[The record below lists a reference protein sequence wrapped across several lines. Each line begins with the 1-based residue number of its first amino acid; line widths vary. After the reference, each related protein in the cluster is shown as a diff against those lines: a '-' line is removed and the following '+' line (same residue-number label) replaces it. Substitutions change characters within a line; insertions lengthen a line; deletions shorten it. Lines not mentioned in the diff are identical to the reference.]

1 MEPLK
6 DIQNVLSNLD
16 GLPGIIYQFALSPDG
31 NKGFLYVSAGA
42 NTIYELDPEV
52 IMHDADLVINLNHPD
67 DQELYYYTLNQSAQT
82 LQPWLIENRI
92 ITPSGKTKWLRGN
105 GKPHRLTDGTILWNG
120 ILMDVTDQ
128 KDLEGKLRLN
138 EELLKETSRLAKVG
152 GWEVDLITRRA
163 TWTEEVYRIHHLAFS
178 TSLSV
183 AEVIALYP
191 SHVQPVLFEAVEK
204 TIATGEPLDLEV
216 PFITPAGTSL
226 WIRFI
231 GHIEYKKNSPSR
243 LFGVLQDITEQ
254 KQADEK
260 LWVVFEHSTDA
271 HLLYD
276 KTEGIIDLNAAAL
289 KMLGYRIKADILGRQ
304 PSNFSPEYQPSGRK
318 SASYSV
324 EIDELVEKNG
334 YHQFEWT
341 LKNSDGTEF
350 PVEVTSN
357 PVMINNQSIILTVW
371 HDLTHRKKAEAL
383 IRLSESRLMETQEL
397 THSGSWEKDF
407 VTGKM
412 SFSAEAFRIFGLD
425 PALGDLLTDDQVL
438 ACIHAEDLELHLEC
452 IKIALKKSQPVDY
465 ILRILP
471 ANKPP
476 KYIQVISKS
485 ILDGQGR
492 TAKLY
497 GSILD
502 ITEQKK
508 SERTLLLRQQ
518 QLKTFIEFS
527 PVAIAMLDKNMRYI
541 AMSKEWLEVNN
552 LQHENLLGRSH
563 YEINAGIPEKWKIA
577 HQQGL
582 AGEILKYDED
592 LIVWPDGHEEW
603 IRWEVWP
610 WYEKENEVGGII
622 LYIENITKRKLEQRE
637 LIQAKEQAEQA
648 AIAKSQFLSTMSHEI
663 RTPMNA
669 VIGFTHLLL
678 QKNPRP
684 DQLSNLKTLKFSAE
698 NLLVLI
704 NDILDFSK
712 IEAGKIEFEEVDF
725 SMLDLIRNIRH
736 ALLPQAEDKGISLKL
751 MLDDELPDIIS
762 GDPVRLAQILTNLV
776 SNAVK
781 FTPQGKITLEAT
793 ITAQQAETT
802 TIHFSVR
809 DTGIGIPAEQLEN
822 IFESF
827 TQASSNTT
835 RKYGGTG
842 LGLAITKRLL
852 ELQGSQIQVESTL
865 GKGSRFFFDLKLKN
879 SSGKLP
885 KYNRQDTILTE
896 NKSLKGTRILL
907 AEDYGI
913 NVVVA
918 RQFLQQWDVEV
929 DVADNGLSA
938 LEMVQQHPYDL
949 VLMDLQMPEMDGY
962 LATTQIRKLP
972 EDKYRKLPIIAL
984 TASAMLDIKDKAYE
998 VGMNDYI
1005 SKPFNPNEL
1014 YKKIVQHIS
1023 RNKEE
1028 LMVVAC

>member
-6 DIQNVLSNLD
+6 DIQNVLSDLD
-16 GLPGIIYQFALSPDG
+16 GLPGLIYQFALSPDG
-31 NKGFLYVSAGA
+31 NKGFLYMSAGA
-42 NTIYELDPEV
+42 YSIYELDPEI
-52 IMHDADLVINLNHPD
+52 IMQDAEVVLKLNHPD
-67 DQELYYYTLNQSAQT
+67 DLEVYWQSLTQSAQT
-82 LQPWLIENRI
+82 LQPWIIESRI

-105 GKPHRLTDGTILWNG
+105 GKPHRLSDGTILWNG
-120 ILMDVTDQ
+120 ITMDVTDQ
-128 KDLEGKLRLN
+128 KELECKLRLN

-152 GWEVDLITRRA
+152 GWEVDLA
-163 TWTEEVYRIHHLAFS
+163 TQKAIWTKEVYRIHHLKPY
-178 TSLSV
+178 TPLTLSEIV
-183 AEVIALYP
+183 ALYP
-191 SHVQPVLFEAVEK
+191 AHAQATLSGALER
-204 TIATGEPLDLEV
+204 TIQTGAPLDLEV
-216 PFITPAGTSL
+216 PFASPAGTLL

-231 GHIEYKKNSPSR
+231 GRLEYKKNTPVR
-243 LFGVLQDITEQ
+243 LYGVLQDITEQ

-260 LWVVFEHSTDA
+260 LQVVFEHSTDA

-276 KTEGIIDLNAAAL
+276 KNDGIIDCNAATL
-289 KMLGYRIKADILGRQ
+289 KMLGYKTKVEILGKQ
-304 PSNFSPEYQPSGRK
+304 LSYFSPEYQPEGRK
-318 SASYSV
+318 SDSYSS
-324 EIDELVEKNG
+324 EIDELVETQG
-334 YHQFEWT
+334 YYQFEWL
-341 LKNSDGTEF
+341 LKRSDGTELA
-350 PVEVTSN
+350 VEVTSN
-357 PVMINNQSIILTVW
+357 PVVVNNRPTILTVW

-397 THSGSWEKDF
+397 THSGSWEKDL
-407 VTGKM
+407 VTGQL
-412 SFSAEAFRIFGLD
+412 SFSAEAYRIFGLN
-425 PALGDLLTDDQVL
+425 PIGYMLTDAHIL
-438 ACIHAEDLELHLEC
+438 ACIHPKDLDLHQEC
-452 IKIALKKSQPVDY
+452 FRKALKSCQPVNY

-471 ANKPP
+471 ANQSP
-476 KYIQVISKS
+476 KYIQVISKAV
-485 ILDGQGR
+485 LGDKGR
-492 TAKLY
+492 TSKLY

-502 ITEQKK
+502 ITEQKN
-508 SERTLLLRQQ
+508 SEKTLLVRQQ

-527 PVAIAMLDKNMRYI
+527 PVALAMLDKNMRYI
-541 AMSKEWLEVNN
+541 ATSKVWLDVNN
-552 LQHENLLGRSH
+552 LQNESLVGRSH
-563 YEINAGIPEKWKIA
+563 YELNPAIPEKMLIA
-577 HQQGL
+577 HQRGL
-582 AGEILKYDED
+582 AGEILKQDED
-592 LIVWPDGHEEW
+592 LFIRPDGQEEW

-622 LYIENITKRKLEQRE
+622 LFTEDITKRKLAQQE
-637 LIQAKEQAEQA
+637 LILAKEQAEQA

-678 QKNPRP
+678 QNNPRP
-684 DQLSNLKTLKFSAE
+684 DQLGNLKTLKFSAE

-725 SMLDLIRNIRH
+725 SLIDLIRNIRH
-736 ALLPQAEDKGISLKL
+736 ALAPQAEDKGISMKL
-751 MLDDELPDIIS
+751 MLDDELPDFIS

-781 FTPQGKITLEAT
+781 FTPRGKITLEAT
-793 ITAQQAETT
+793 IADQTATTT
-802 TIHFSVR
+802 TIHFSVN
-809 DTGIGIPAEQLEN
+809 DTGIGIPSEKISK

-852 ELQGSQIQVESTL
+852 ELQGSQIQVESTPD
-865 GKGSRFFFDLKLKN
+865 KGSKFFFDLTLKN

-885 KYNRQDTILTE
+885 KYNRQETNALE

-938 LEMVQQHPYDL
+938 VQMVQQHPYDM

-962 LATTQIRKLP
+962 LATAEIRKLP
-972 EDKYRKLPIIAL
+972 EERYRKLPIIAL
-984 TASAMLDIKDKAYE
+984 TASAMLDIKDKAFE

-1014 YKKIVQHIS
+1014 YKKIVYHLS
-1023 RNKEE
+1023 RTKEE
-1028 LMVVAC
+1028 MLIVA

>member
-16 GLPGIIYQFALSPDG
+16 GLPGMIYQFALSPDG

-52 IMHDADLVINLNHPD
+52 IMQDADIVLQLNHPD
-67 DQELYYYTLNQSAQT
+67 DLELYWQTLTQSAQT
-82 LQPWLIENRI
+82 LQPWLVESRI

-105 GKPHRLTDGTILWNG
+105 GKPHRLSDGTILWNG
-120 ILMDVTDQ
+120 ITMDVTDQ
-128 KDLEGKLRLN
+128 KELECKLRLN

-152 GWEVDLITRRA
+152 GWEVDLASQKAI
-163 TWTEEVYRIHHLAFS
+163 WTKEVYRIHHLKPY
-178 TSLSV
+178 TPLNLSDV
-183 AEVIALYP
+183 VKLYP
-191 SHVQPVLFEAVEK
+191 VHAQTTLSAALER
-204 TIATGEPLDLEV
+204 TIQTGEPLDLEV
-216 PFITPAGTSL
+216 PFNLPDGTLL

-231 GHIEYKKNSPSR
+231 GRVEYKKEIPVR
-243 LFGVLQDITEQ
+243 LYGVLQDITEQ
-254 KQADEK
+254 KHADEK
-260 LWVVFEHSTDA
+260 LRVVFEHSTDA

-276 KTEGIIDLNAAAL
+276 RTDGIIDCNTAAL
-289 KMLGYRIKADILGRQ
+289 KMLGYQAKAEIVGKQ
-304 PSNFSPEYQPSGRK
+304 PSFFSSEYQPEGFK
-318 SASYSV
+318 SASYAAEV
-324 EIDELVEKNG
+324 DELVETKG

-341 LKNSDGTEF
+341 LLRSDGTEF
-350 PVEVTSN
+350 PVEVTST
-357 PVMINNQSIILTVW
+357 PVVVNNRPTILTVW

-397 THSGSWEKDF
+397 THSGSWEKDL
-407 VTGKM
+407 VTGQL
-412 SFSAEAFRIFGLD
+412 SFSAEAFRIFGLE
-425 PALGDLLTDDQVL
+425 PLGSLLTDEQIVNG
-438 ACIHAEDLELHLEC
+438 IHAEDVGLHKKC
-452 IKIALKKSQPVDY
+452 IKKALKQGRPVDY
-465 ILRILP
+465 ILRIFP
-471 ANKPP
+471 FNQPP
-476 KYIQVISKS
+476 KYIQVIAKAVA
-485 ILDGQGR
+485 DAEGR
-492 TAKLY
+492 TSKLY

-502 ITEQKK
+502 ITEQKN
-508 SERTLLLRQQ
+508 SEKTLLLRQQ

-527 PVAIAMLDKNMRYI
+527 PVGLAMLDKDLRYI
-541 AMSKEWLEVNN
+541 ATSKVWLEVNN
-552 LQHENLLGRSH
+552 LQQEDLLGKSH
-563 YEINAGIPEKWKIA
+563 YEVNPVMPDTWRRAY
-577 HQQGL
+577 QRGL
-582 AGEILKYDED
+582 TGEVLKQDED
-592 LIVWPDGHEEW
+592 FYIAPNGREEW
-603 IRWEVWP
+603 VRWEVWP

-622 LYIENITKRKLEQRE
+622 LFFENITKRKLAQQE

-678 QKNPRP
+678 QNNPRP

-725 SMLDLIRNIRH
+725 SLVDLIRNIRH
-736 ALLPQAEDKGISLKL
+736 ALVPQAEDKGISLKL
-751 MLDDELPDIIS
+751 MLDDELPGIIS

-793 ITAQQAETT
+793 ISEQNATST
-802 TIHFSVR
+802 TIHFSVN
-809 DTGIGIPAEQLEN
+809 DTGIGIAPDKLDK

-835 RKYGGTG
+835 RQYGGTG

-852 ELQGSQIQVESTL
+852 ELQGSQIQVESTP
-865 GKGSRFFFDLKLKN
+865 GKGSKFFFDLKLKN
-879 SSGKLP
+879 SSGKHSA
-885 KYNRQDTILTE
+885 YNRQETIIQE
-896 NKSLKGTRILL
+896 YKSLKGTRILL

-918 RQFLQQWDVEV
+918 RQFLQQWDIEV
-929 DVADNGLSA
+929 DVADNGVSA
-938 LEMVQQHPYDL
+938 LQMVQQHPYDL

-962 LATTQIRKLP
+962 LATSEIRNLP
-972 EDKYRKLPIIAL
+972 EEKYRKLPIIAL
-984 TASAMLDIKDKAYE
+984 TASAMLDIKDKAFE

-1014 YKKIVQHIS
+1014 YKKISHHIS
-1023 RNKEE
+1023 RHKEQM
-1028 LMVVAC
+1028 LVAAC